1 MPKTKRLY
9 YLTCTKYALED
20 IQKHRVKA
28 SELDNTNDI
37 FESLSYRSAYRC
49 RASRRLY
56 PFPQPTPDRQRGIRN
71 ISSRST
77 NAAASRSR
85 IVGYKPAQALM
96 SGWRSAS

>member
-9 YLTCTKYALED
+9 YFTCTKYALED

-28 SELDNTNDI
+28 SELDNANDI

-56 PFPQPTPDRQRGIRN
+56 PFPQPTPDKQRGSVTYHPGQQTPLHRGPE
-71 ISSRST
+71 SSGTSPR
-77 NAAASRSR
+77 R
-85 IVGYKPAQALM
+85 P
-96 SGWRSAS
+96 